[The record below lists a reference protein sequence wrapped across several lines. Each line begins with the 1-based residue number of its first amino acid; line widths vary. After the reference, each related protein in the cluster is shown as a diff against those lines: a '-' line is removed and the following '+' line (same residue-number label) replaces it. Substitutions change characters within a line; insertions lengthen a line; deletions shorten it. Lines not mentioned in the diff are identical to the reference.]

1 MCCGCRLFVEKV
13 DVVEKNNGM
22 MSPRKCLFAAKS
34 RFLVVGTMQEAS
46 ILLAD
51 GYEMWRFPRRHHI
64 HVVRVKADNHGD
76 FFGLALDGTQQQLPT
91 IIAPVG

>member
-1 MCCGCRLFVEKV
+1 ME
-13 DVVEKNNGM
+13 
-22 MSPRKCLFAAKS
+22 
-34 RFLVVGTMQEAS
+34 EAS

-51 GYEMWRFPRRHHI
+51 GHEMWPFPRRHHI

-76 FFGLALDGTQQQLPT
+76 FFGLAIDGTQQRLPT

>member
-1 MCCGCRLFVEKV
+1 MDVCCFVEVVVV
-13 DVVEKNNGM
+13 DVVEDNNDM
-22 MSPRKCLFAAKS
+22 ISPRKCLFDL
-34 RFLVVGTMQEAS
+34 LVVETMEEAS

-51 GYEMWRFPRRHHI
+51 GHGMWRFPRRHHI

-76 FFGLALDGTQQQLPT
+76 FFGLAIDGTQQRLPT

>member
-1 MCCGCRLFVEKV
+1 MDVCCFVEVVVV
-13 DVVEKNNGM
+13 DVVEENNDVI
-22 MSPRKCLFAAKS
+22 SPRKYLFDL
-34 RFLVVGTMQEAS
+34 LVVETMEEAS

-51 GYEMWRFPRRHHI
+51 GHEMWRFPRRHHI
-64 HVVRVKADNHGD
+64 HVVPVKADIYGG